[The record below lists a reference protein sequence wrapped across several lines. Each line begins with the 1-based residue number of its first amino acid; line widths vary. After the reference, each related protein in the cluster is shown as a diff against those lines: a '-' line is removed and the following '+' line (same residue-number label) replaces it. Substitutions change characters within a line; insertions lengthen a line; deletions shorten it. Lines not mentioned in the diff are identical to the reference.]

1 MFFQLAVSF
10 HRLRVTAML
19 KAKVAEVVERA
30 AAVKA
35 EITIA
40 ALDALEEILDVLEE
54 SGQLVGS
61 KQVIVAQACTT
72 TTI

>member
-1 MFFQLAVSF
+1 
-10 HRLRVTAML
+10 ML

-40 ALDALEEILDVLEE
+40 ALDALEETLDAILEE

-61 KQVIVAQACTT
+61 KQVIVTQACTT